1 MCITSDVGISNAPY
15 GAWDVLFESVPL
27 GPSPTM
33 HSPRIRILTAA
44 GAWED
49 LRNMI
54 EARYWQRMGDE
65 GEEYRRLQA
74 IVEPLGCVHWGPKE
88 PLLKSWRS

>member
-1 MCITSDVGISNAPY
+1 MYSLRACPSDRVQQCILRV
-15 GAWDVLFESVPL
+15 SVYSL
-27 GPSPTM
+27 A
-33 HSPRIRILTAA
+33 TAA